1 VKQLVWLGPISVFV
15 LAVTVL
21 VIERVLRRS
30 DFDDDG

>member
-15 LAVTVL
+15 LAVVVL
-21 VIERVLRRS
+21 VAERVFRRQ